1 MLSATDFEEFGD
13 SILTESGGAAEEI
26 AKKLIEERDVE
37 KKIFGDFRDSLS
49 AAVASGGE
57 DQAQRLIIV
66 VDELDR
72 CRPDFALEVIETA
85 KHLYNVPGVCFIFG
99 LNKSQ
104 FESAMRGRYGLEFDA
119 QTYLQKF
126 FEFEVP
132 LEIPAYGKNSGVQ
145 RYVRHLFPDVSAF
158 SDESCYEDFIEYFVV
173 LGNKF
178 DMSFRALERA
188 RSQFLLYTK
197 YRAGLRRFECYFLL
211 GLAVLKVTH
220 PKLFRSIISS
230 TSEIHEM
237 RNLLIDRAFSP
248 SGRHE
253 WKMFTASLA
262 IISIER
268 PSDLSTLPEDTYD
281 AVSSIERLFLLHNV
295 KLVNSNYF
303 DAFSR
308 LAQNNIEISE

>member
-1 MLSATDFEEFGD
+1 VT
-13 SILTESGGAAEEI
+13 
-26 AKKLIEERDVE
+26 
-37 KKIFGDFRDSLS
+37 
-49 AAVASGGE
+49 
-57 DQAQRLIIV
+57 
-66 VDELDR
+66 
-72 CRPDFALEVIETA
+72 
-85 KHLYNVPGVCFIFG
+85 
-99 LNKSQ
+99 
-104 FESAMRGRYGLEFDA
+104 
-119 QTYLQKF
+119 
-126 FEFEVP
+126 

-295 KLVNSNYF
+295 KLVPELRRRAEGRRQPQRRVARHAPLARDDHRHRLPGTPMRRASALAERPRGVRGSPPPAPRP
-303 DAFSR
+303 DAPGR
-308 LAQNNIEISE
+308 AVQW